1 MERENIE
8 KHEENHKNYM
18 QRYKDSKNC
27 ENYVHNLKNRWDVME
42 KEGEIFVGRVK
53 KLVFD
58 LRGDVK
64 IK

>member
-1 MERENIE
+1 M
-8 KHEENHKNYM
+8 KK
-18 QRYKDSKNC
+18 KDSKKG
-27 ENYVHNLKNRWDVME
+27 ENYVHSLKNSWDVME